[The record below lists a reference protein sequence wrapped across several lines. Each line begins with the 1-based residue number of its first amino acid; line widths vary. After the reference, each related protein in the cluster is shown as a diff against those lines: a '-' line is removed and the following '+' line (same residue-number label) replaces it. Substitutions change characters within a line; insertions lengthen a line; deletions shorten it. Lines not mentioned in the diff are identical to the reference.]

1 MTASGR
7 EAAPVNWGDELDELV
22 AAVHRIFGDE
32 VLQEALSRALVAA
45 SRQSQP
51 VTDDSPLAD
60 MARIIPTGVFEGLL
74 KTELRRLI
82 RPQ

>member
-1 MTASGR
+1 MAER
-7 EAAPVNWGDELDELV
+7 ERGAAPVNWDDELDELV

-32 VLQEALSRALVAA
+32 VLQEALSRALTAA
-45 SRQSQP
+45 SRQAEP

-60 MARIIPTGVFEGLL
+60 AARIIPAGVFEGLL
-74 KTELRRLI
+74 KTELRRLV